1 MLGFIRRWF
10 SNSVAEAV
18 PKRREPAV
26 DDAVFEAIDSVVLDE
41 PEDEGPGWWVAVPTD
56 AAASARREAAVVDRK
71 LYDRLAAALDNP
83 SLELPQAPA
92 VAQRALS
99 ALREPDV
106 KLADVADIVSH
117 DAALAADVLRLAN
130 SNAFRGFSEI
140 RRLDVAFA
148 RLGKRELR
156 RLLLTNSVKALASGF
171 TGELRR
177 AADEVSRQAQ
187 ACAAV
192 MAHLAGRARVSGD
205 DAFLAGLLH
214 DIGQLGVLRVLSDH
228 VDRNGGQIPRALVRQ
243 LNDEWHEHLG
253 IRLADAWGLPDPIPE
268 IIGNHHRPV
277 PADDKLADLRL
288 LTQLADLVCSRLGI
302 GPAQAGEFFEVP
314 CVRRLGLADD
324 AETREMLLAL
334 PEVVKQALAGVES
347 EPRREQRGLETS

>member
-10 SNSVAEAV
+10 SSSVAASLPTRQERAV
-18 PKRREPAV
+18 E
-26 DDAVFEAIDSVVLDE
+26 DAEFEAIDAAVLDE
-41 PEDEGPGWWVAVPTD
+41 PKDDGPPWWVAAPAD
-56 AAASARREAAVVDRK
+56 AAVPARTEAAVVDRK
-71 LYDRLAAALDNP
+71 VYDRLAAALDNP

-92 VAQRALS
+92 VAQRALT

-106 KLADVADIVSH
+106 KLAAVADIVSR
-117 DAALAADVLRLAN
+117 DAALATDVLRLAN

-148 RLGKRELR
+148 RLGQRELR
-156 RLLLTNSVKALASGF
+156 RLLLTNSVRALASGF
-171 TGELRR
+171 AGELRR
-177 AADEVSRQAQ
+177 TADEVSRRAQ

-192 MAHLAGRARVSGD
+192 MSHLAARWRVPVD

-214 DIGQLGVLRVLSDH
+214 DIGQLAVLRVLADH
-228 VDRNGGQIPRALVRQ
+228 IDRSGGQLPRALVRQ
-243 LNDEWHEHLG
+243 LCDEWHEHLG

-302 GPAQAGEFFEVP
+302 GPVQGGEFFEFP
-314 CVRRLGLADD
+314 CTRRLGLVDD
-324 AETREMLLAL
+324 VETREMLKGL
-334 PEVVKQALAGVES
+334 PGVVKQALAGIEG
-347 EPRREQRGLETS
+347 EPRGDQDRFKTS